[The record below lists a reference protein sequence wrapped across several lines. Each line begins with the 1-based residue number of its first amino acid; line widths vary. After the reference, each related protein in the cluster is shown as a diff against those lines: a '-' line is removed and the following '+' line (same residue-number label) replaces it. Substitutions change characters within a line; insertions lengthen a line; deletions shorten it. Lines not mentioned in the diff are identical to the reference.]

1 MKLLV
6 LENEPLVAQALK
18 LLLASVAC
26 DVEVVCIGEACDRP
40 SLLRRALEGR
50 YDLIVLDAGAEN
62 AVLGRSLQEHSQAQ
76 GYSPTPILLLTDSA
90 MAAPPW
96 ATETLL
102 KPVDAVNLVGRIS
115 ALLGKPTAAISPVV
129 ELARSEARFRNM
141 ADYAPVMVWVSDAT
155 GHCTYLSR
163 SWYEFTGQCEATGLG
178 LGWVEAVHPDD
189 RAAAKA
195 AFLIATQRQQNFRI
209 EYRLRRRDGEYRW
222 VIDAARPWL
231 GMEDE
236 FEGYIGSVLDISERV
251 RGEAARKQANLA
263 LRESEEKY
271 RRLFSS
277 VDEAF
282 LIGEAL
288 RCDDG
293 GFDFLYIEVNPAFER
308 ATGIARQQVIG
319 RRARQVL
326 PGLAEVWFDTVGR
339 VGFGGEAVHLEDYAA
354 PIDRWFSTSFK
365 PMGTPG
371 SGRLSVTFSDVTERK
386 RLELSL
392 KASEAKLSGILD
404 SAIAAIASFRVDSSG
419 DWEYE
424 YWSAGCEQLFGYPR
438 SVYAD
443 KQFWLSQV
451 HPDDRDQV
459 LMPLF
464 ETFYAEG
471 QATAEYRFRHRDG
484 EMRWFC
490 SDYASQKIADDCW
503 VVTSVNYD
511 VTERKQLERD
521 RERFLAVGSD
531 LQVITDRN
539 GHFHWVSPTFEQT
552 LGWTVAEMTAIPWG
566 DFVHPDDLAAS
577 ADEITELFKG
587 RDTFAFENRYRHR
600 DGSYRWLLWKA
611 RLYAD
616 DGRVY
621 GGAIDIT
628 ERKRSEAA
636 LRESEEKYRLLF
648 NSMDEGFCVIEMLF
662 DAGDRPIDYRFL
674 DINPTFAQ
682 QTGLADAKG
691 KRVREMVPNL
701 ETHWFEKLG
710 RVAITGEPVRFEDH
724 AEEMERWFDVF
735 GFRFGAPELRQVAVL
750 FRNVTERR
758 RAEVA
763 LQESERKLRAV
774 FDSTFEFIGLLKTD
788 GTVLDINRTAL
799 SVIAATPEAVIGQP
813 FWLTPWWDHFPEQR
827 ERLRQAIGRAAQGD
841 TIRMENQHVWADG
854 STAWVDFSIK
864 PVLNEQGQVIMLV
877 PEGRDITERKA
888 AERKIREQAALLDI
902 ASDAIT
908 VRDLDHRLLYW
919 NQGAERLYGFE
930 AAEALGHKAYDL
942 LHSEIAQH
950 GEMMPT
956 LFERGEWR
964 GELAKRTKTDQA
976 ITVATRWTL
985 VNDEAGRPKFI
996 LSVETD
1002 ITAKK
1007 ALEAQFYQ
1015 AQRVESLGRLA
1026 SGIAHD
1032 LNNVFTPI
1040 VTIAQLLRL
1049 TQRHLS
1055 DKAQDHLRLLEESAK
1070 RGASMVQQILSITRS
1085 SSGARTEVN
1094 LGPLLQDLGNILQQS
1109 LPKHID
1115 LRLPERGVGRG
1126 QELRVSAD
1134 PTHLHQVL
1142 MNLCV
1147 NARDAMPT
1155 GGRLTISAELVTVD
1169 AALAQTHID
1178 AQTGQYVRLTV
1189 ADTGTGIDPGLRD
1202 RIFDP
1207 FFTTKAPGQGT
1218 GLGLATVLG
1227 IVKAS
1232 DGFVRVVSEVG
1243 RGTQM
1248 QVYLPAL
1255 TQPSASDAP
1264 EADWPNAPQQGQGEL
1279 LLVVEDDTSVQ
1290 QSVRSLLL
1298 NYNYRIVMAN
1308 DGFKALDYFA
1318 QQSAHLVVVDMMM
1331 PGMDGI
1337 TLIQR
1342 LKAMRPSV
1350 KIVATSGLPTYQEA
1364 ALAAGASAF
1373 LLKPYDLSDLL
1384 ETIASQLR

>member
-6 LENEPLVAQALK
+6 LENEPIVAQALK

-26 DVEVVCIGEACDRP
+26 EVEVVGVGEACDR
-40 SLLRRALEGR
+40 SGALQRVLEHR
-50 YDLIVLDAGAEN
+50 YDLIVVDGEAEYGA
-62 AVLGRSLQEHSQAQ
+62 LGRSLGQRGQAQ
-76 GYSPTPILLLTDSA
+76 GQAPTPILLLTT
-90 MAAPPW
+90 AALVSPPW
-96 ATETLL
+96 ATATLL
-102 KPVDAVNLVGRIS
+102 KPVDAMELIGRIS
-115 ALLGKPTAAISPVV
+115 ALLGQPTAAISPVA
-129 ELARSEARFRNM
+129 ELARSEARFRSM

-163 SWYEFTGQCEATGLG
+163 SWYEFTGQSEAASLG
-178 LGWVEAVHPDD
+178 LGWLAAVHADD
-189 RAAAKA
+189 RASAKA
-195 AFLIATQRQQNFRI
+195 AFLAATERQQEFRL

-222 VIDAARPWL
+222 MLDAARPWL
-231 GMEDE
+231 GVGGR
-236 FEGYIGSVLDISERV
+236 FEGYIGSVLDISERM
-251 RGEAARKQANLA
+251 QTTLA
-263 LRESEEKY
+263 LQESEEKY

-277 VDEAF
+277 IDEAF

-288 RCDDG
+288 RCADG
-293 GFDFLYIEVNPAFER
+293 SFDFLYTEVNPAFER
-308 ATGIARQQVIG
+308 VTGVARQQVIG
-319 RRARQVL
+319 QRARQVL

-339 VGFGGEAVHLEDYAA
+339 VGFGGEAVHLEEYAA

-365 PMGTPG
+365 PVGTPG
-371 SGRLSVTFSDVTERK
+371 SGQLSVTFSDVTERK

-404 SAIAAIASFRVDSSG
+404 SAIAAIASFRLYADGS
-419 DWEYE
+419 WEHE

-438 SVYAD
+438 RVYAD
-443 KQFWLSQV
+443 RQFWLAQV
-451 HPDDRDQV
+451 HPDDRDRV
-459 LMPLF
+459 IMPLF
-464 ETFYAEG
+464 KDFFAGG
-471 QATAEYRFRHRDG
+471 QTTAEYRFRHQDG
-484 EMRWFC
+484 TLHWFH
-490 SDYASQKIADDCW
+490 SDFASRNIAEGCW

-511 VTERKQLERD
+511 ITERKQLERD

-539 GHFHWVSPTFEQT
+539 GYFHWVSPTFEQA
-552 LGWTVAEMTAIPWG
+552 LGWTVAEMTAIPWS

-600 DGSYRWLLWKA
+600 DGTYRWLLWKA
-611 RLYAD
+611 RLYPD
-616 DGRVY
+616 DQRVY

-628 ERKRSEAA
+628 ERKRSEAS

-662 DAGDRPIDYRFL
+662 AGDRPIDYRFL

-682 QTGLADAKG
+682 QTGLVDAKG
-691 KRVREMVPNL
+691 KRIRELVPNL
-701 ETHWFEKLG
+701 ETHWFEILG
-710 RVAITGEPVRFEDH
+710 RVAVTGEPVRFEDY
-724 AEEMERWFDVF
+724 AAAMERWFDVF

-758 RAEVA
+758 RADAA
-763 LQESERKLRAV
+763 LKESERKLRAV

-788 GTVLDINRTAL
+788 GTVLDVNRTAL
-799 SVIAATPEAVIGQP
+799 NVIAATPEAVVGQP
-813 FWLTPWWDHFPEQR
+813 FWLTPWWNHFPEQR
-827 ERLRQAIGRAAQGD
+827 ERLRLAIGRAAQGE
-841 TIRMENQHVWADG
+841 TVRMENQHIWADG

-864 PVLNEQGQVIMLV
+864 PVLDEQGQVIMLV

-908 VRDLDHRLLYW
+908 VRDLNHRLLYW

-930 AAEALGHKAYDL
+930 AAEALGHKAYNL
-942 LHSEIAQH
+942 LHSEVAHH

-956 LFERGEWR
+956 LLEQGEWR
-964 GELAKRTKTDQA
+964 GELDKRTKTGRA

-985 VNDEAGRPKFI
+985 VNDEAGQAKFI

-1002 ITAKK
+1002 ITEKK
-1007 ALEAQFYQ
+1007 TLEAQFYQ

-1085 SSGARTEVN
+1085 SSGTRTEVN

-1115 LRLPERGVGRG
+1115 LRLPERSLAPD
-1126 QELRVSAD
+1126 QALWVSAD

-1155 GGRLTISAELVTVD
+1155 GGTLTISAELVTVD
-1169 AALAQTHID
+1169 TALAQAHLD
-1178 AQTGQYVRLTV
+1178 AQAGQYVRLTV
-1189 ADTGTGIDPGLRD
+1189 ADTGTGIDPDLCD

-1243 RGTQM
+1243 QGTHM

-1255 TQPSASDAP
+1255 PQP
-1264 EADWPNAPQQGQGEL
+1264 EASAAPAAPWPLAPQQGQGERL
-1279 LLVVEDDTSVQ
+1279 LIVEDDASVQ
-1290 QSVRSLLL
+1290 HSVRSLLL
-1298 NYNYRIVMAN
+1298 SYNYSVVVAN
-1308 DGFKALDYFA
+1308 NGLEALDCYTS
-1318 QQSAHLVVVDMMM
+1318 QPAHLVVVDMMM

-1337 TLIQR
+1337 TLIQQ
-1342 LKAMRPSV
+1342 LKAMQPSV
-1350 KIVATSGLPTYQEA
+1350 KIIATSGLPTYQAA

-1384 ETIASQLR
+1384 DSIAAQLR